1 MDQETITYLV
11 KSLQLNFLHNL
22 SDAVEY
28 MIEDI
33 EDDIH
38 DQYESD
44 EDITE
49 GDTHT
54 CTTCGKEKPLS
65 EFGIKNS
72 ETNEYY
78 KSCEVCR
85 SKKRKYYDNVKNNN
99 PKKVKNNTTTE
110 VKEEEK
116 TEDTTP
122 PPMTTEEKSN
132 CNIL

>member
-38 DQYESD
+38 NQYESD

-54 CTTCGKEKPLS
+54 CTTCGKEKPLN
-65 EFGIKNS
+65 EFGVKNP

-85 SKKRKYYDNVKNNN
+85 SKKRKYYDNVKSNNS
-99 PKKVKNNTTTE
+99 KKVKNNTTE

-122 PPMTTEEKSN
+122 PPMTTEETSN